1 MADTVAASGLSSYM
15 VALEE
20 ADTSAFLSVIRNTQ
34 HHNALLATK
43 PALKWHPRSGR
54 NAQYAQFEEHLRSVA
69 RAMGIK
75 YEVVGHAV
83 APQQTESQH
92 ATRNA
97 EAQQD
102 ASAAALAAWQVESTR
117 LFDHALTAIDLS
129 GMYQEDDRETV
140 HSFESAPLADGHA
153 LVAWLRTFAAAR
165 GEALSAEM
173 VQLLTEALDDFDAPL
188 NRSNGG
194 IALGSSQ
201 RRLEQIHRY
210 TPQATTQLG
219 GTAPPR
225 GPTSTL
231 DGSGASDH
239 SMAVVEPITGG
250 ADDAAC
256 NSQPGT
262 RSGGVSSGM
271 PAPCERSLSVSG
283 AIGGGALGRAA
294 DGSDAGQLVA
304 QDNSQLLQQLRSSVW
319 GGCSSGQLPLKA
331 TVKGLLSG
339 NANGS
344 LSGDARVSNARN
356 ALNGLLSG
364 DARGAPSGFLTGHAG
379 DLQVDS
385 FTGDTGDAIT
395 SSLVDYTHSGALG
408 SLITPAVDS
417 LLGSA
422 DGKAFSDGD
431 GANDGDVLNS
441 LISLALDLVVGA
453 TLDALIGHTDD
464 DADSFIGR
472 SALINNSRPLASAP
486 NGGSPDGL
494 RDDGSLDS
502 SSHGTLNGCAEGSV
516 DSCSLVG
523 LAEGGEDGALGS
535 LFDGQLAACDGNG
548 DGSVLGSLVTLTLG
562 DVGGRVGSAL
572 AGALGQHSQRCRSSG
587 LRGRTVPCAPTAQRA
602 LGDDSFEGCDG
613 RDGDE
618 PDAPGVSFDYTDGGS
633 GDAPVSAS
641 HSSAADCSGAA
652 TSGGDTAGTGT
663 ATSNEQATSSD
674 TAVGRGEFGSTGP
687 GLASMGG
694 TASVTCG
701 DGSLLHSP
709 LMVQHGGGPHYSPV
723 DMADRYVCSSLDGM
737 QWFQS
742 IGDDLDDDV
751 QLLRELGEDP
761 ELHLA
766 FDVCDEWDASSH

>member
-1 MADTVAASGLSSYM
+1 MM
-15 VALEE
+15 
-20 ADTSAFLSVIRNTQ
+20 
-34 HHNALLATK
+34 
-43 PALKWHPRSGR
+43 
-54 NAQYAQFEEHLRSVA
+54 
-69 RAMGIK
+69 
-75 YEVVGHAV
+75 
-83 APQQTESQH
+83 
-92 ATRNA
+92 
-97 EAQQD
+97 
-102 ASAAALAAWQVESTR
+102 
-117 LFDHALTAIDLS
+117 
-129 GMYQEDDRETV
+129 
-140 HSFESAPLADGHA
+140 
-153 LVAWLRTFAAAR
+153 
-165 GEALSAEM
+165 
-173 VQLLTEALDDFDAPL
+173 QLLTEAIDDFDVPL
-188 NRSNGG
+188 DRSTGST
-194 IALGSSQ
+194 ALGSSQ
-201 RRLEQIHRY
+201 HRLQHIHRY
-210 TPQATTQLG
+210 QPHSTTQLG
-219 GTAPPR
+219 GTAPRHGPGPRR
-225 GPTSTL
+225 GPKAPSPSRVRTSGHSTAAVATLACGAISAARDSEPGTGAGGGDSTL
-231 DGSGASDH
+231 AQP
-239 SMAVVEPITGG
+239 ALGG
-250 ADDAAC
+250 DAHGDAAVQC
-256 NSQPGT
+256 
-262 RSGGVSSGM
+262 
-271 PAPCERSLSVSG
+271 G
-283 AIGGGALGRAA
+283 A
-294 DGSDAGQLVA
+294 AGQLVA

-562 DVGGRVGSAL
+562 DVGGRVGGAL

-641 HSSAADCSGAA
+641 HSSAAACSGAA

-723 DMADRYVCSSLDGM
+723 DMADRYVCLSLDGL